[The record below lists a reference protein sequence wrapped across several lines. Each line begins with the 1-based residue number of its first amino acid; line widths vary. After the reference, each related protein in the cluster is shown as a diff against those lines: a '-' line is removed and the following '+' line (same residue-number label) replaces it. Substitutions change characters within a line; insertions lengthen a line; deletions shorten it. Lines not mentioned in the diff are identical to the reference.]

1 MICMASSHAK
11 TAILECFGMKA
22 LSANSVTDTN
32 SADVWSYGETNLE
45 QDHEMKTLLLLMVQY
60 EGLAVVPVEKVCADY
75 FAGLTVDK
83 FLRKTTAGEIALPV
97 VRMFNSE
104 RAAKGVHINDLA
116 TFLDDQTDKAR
127 KELAQV
133 RHSA

>member
-1 MICMASSHAK
+1 MNTI
-11 TAILECFGMKA
+11 
-22 LSANSVTDTN
+22 
-32 SADVWSYGETNLE
+32 W
-45 QDHEMKTLLLLMVQY
+45 LLMARY
-60 EGLAVVPVEKVCADY
+60 EGLAVIPVETVCADY

-83 FLRKTTAGEIALPV
+83 FLRKTTAGDIALPV

-116 TFLDDQTDKAR
+116 KFIDDETAKAR
-127 KELAQV
+127 KELAQI